1 MGANTFGNNFSLT
14 IFGESHGAAIGG
26 VIDGC
31 PSGLSIDFNMI
42 EKELQRR
49 KTGLNSAMSQRKESD
64 EVIFL
69 SGIFEGKTLGTPI
82 AFMVKNE
89 DAKSADYENI
99 KDVYRPSHAD
109 FTYQQKYG
117 IRDYRGGG
125 RSSARTLLPCVV
137 AGAIAKQI
145 LQQHNIE
152 IRSFVT
158 QIGEERSPAFSNDEI
173 IAILDKVKKEKDT
186 VGAAVRVEID
196 NLPVGVGEPY
206 FRKLQAVLAQAMFS
220 INAVKG
226 FEYGEGFHAAA
237 MKGSESNDAFVNIDG
252 KIRTKTN
259 HSGGIQGGIS
269 NGEKVYFNVAFKPI
283 PTIMQSQN
291 TVDVNGNE
299 IIYNVEGRHD
309 VCVVPRVLPVVEAM
323 TAMAILDLCP
333 LICTNQ
339 HEKNISE
346 DSC

>member
-14 IFGESHGAAIGG
+14 TFGESHGAAIGG

-31 PSGLSIDFNMI
+31 PSGLLIDFNMI

-69 SGIFEGKTLGTPI
+69 SGIFEDKTLGSPI

-89 DAKSADYENI
+89 DAKSADYESI

-158 QIGEERSPAFSNDEI
+158 QIGEERSPAFSHDEI
-173 IAILDKVKKEKDT
+173 IDILDKVKKEKDT

-206 FRKLQAVLAQAMFS
+206 FRKLQAVLAHAMFS

-226 FEYGEGFHAAA
+226 FEYGEGFHAAS
-237 MKGSESNDAFVNIDG
+237 MRGSECNDACITENG
-252 KIRTKTN
+252 KIRTMTN

-299 IIYNVEGRHD
+299 IVYEVEGRHD

-333 LICTNQ
+333 LIYTNQ
-339 HEKNISE
+339 HEK
-346 DSC
+346 

>member
-89 DAKSADYENI
+89 DAKSADYESI

-196 NLPVGVGEPY
+196 NLPAGVGEPY
-206 FRKLQAVLAQAMFS
+206 FRKLQAVLAHAMFS

-237 MKGSESNDAFVNIDG
+237 MKGSECNDAFITENG

-299 IIYNVEGRHD
+299 IVYNVEGRHD

-323 TAMAILDLCP
+323 TAMAILDFCP
-333 LICTNQ
+333 LICTN
-339 HEKNISE
+339 
-346 DSC
+346 

>member
-1 MGANTFGNNFSLT
+1 MGANTFGYNFTLT
-14 IFGESHGAAIGG
+14 TFGESHGEAVGG

-42 EKELQRR
+42 EEELQRR
-49 KTGLNSAMSQRKESD
+49 KTGTSTTMSQRKESD
-64 EVIFL
+64 KVIFL

-89 DAKSADYENI
+89 DARSADYENI
-99 KDVYRPSHAD
+99 KDIYRPSHAD

-125 RSSARTLLPCVV
+125 RGSARTLLPCVV

-145 LQQHNIE
+145 LHQHNIE
-152 IRSFVT
+152 ILSFVT
-158 QIGEERSPAFSNDEI
+158 QIGEERSDAFSSEEI
-173 IAILDKVKKEKDT
+173 VDILNKVKKENDT
-186 VGAAVRVEID
+186 VGAVVRVEID
-196 NLPVGVGEPY
+196 NMPIGIGEPH

-226 FEYGEGFHAAA
+226 FEYGEGFHAAS
-237 MKGSESNDAFVNIDG
+237 MRGSECNDAFVNDNG
-252 KIRTKTN
+252 KIRTRTN

-283 PTIMQSQN
+283 PTIMQSQK
-291 TVDVNGNE
+291 TVDVNGE
-299 IIYNVEGRHD
+299 EVVYDVEGRHD

-323 TAMAILDLCP
+323 TAMAILDILSAN
-333 LICTNQ
+333 L
-339 HEKNISE
+339 H
-346 DSC
+346 

>member
-1 MGANTFGNNFSLT
+1 MQLFCFFLIMGANTFGNNFSLT
-14 IFGESHGAAIGG
+14 TFGESHGAAIGG

-31 PSGLSIDFNMI
+31 PSGLLIDFNMI

-89 DAKSADYENI
+89 DAKSADYESI

-158 QIGEERSPAFSNDEI
+158 QIGGERSTAFSNED
-173 IAILDKVKKEKDT
+173 ILSILNKVKKEKDT

-196 NLPVGVGEPY
+196 NLPAGVGEPY

-237 MKGSESNDAFVNIDG
+237 MKGSECNDAFVNIDG

-283 PTIMQSQN
+283 PTIMQSQK
-291 TVDVNGNE
+291 TVDVEGNE
-299 IIYNVEGRHD
+299 VIYNVEGRHD

-323 TAMAILDLCP
+323 TAMAILDVLFAN
-333 LICTNQ
+333 LN
-339 HEKNISE
+339 
-346 DSC
+346 